1 MGGRQGHV
9 PARVHSLRPYLSADG
24 ACSDLSLSPCFLP
37 PQPDPAQ
44 PLDPQCRSV
53 MLLGQNGLIL
63 GQRGNNHDWD
73 DTSGS
78 WSQVVM
84 GSRADLTVG
93 HFGAG
98 AGAAGSTGE
107 DREGVGRSPA
117 SSPL

>member
-1 MGGRQGHV
+1 
-9 PARVHSLRPYLSADG
+9 
-24 ACSDLSLSPCFLP
+24 
-37 PQPDPAQ
+37 
-44 PLDPQCRSV
+44 

-73 DTSGS
+73 DTLGS
-78 WSQVVM
+78 WSQAVM

-98 AGAAGSTGE
+98 AGTAGSTGE